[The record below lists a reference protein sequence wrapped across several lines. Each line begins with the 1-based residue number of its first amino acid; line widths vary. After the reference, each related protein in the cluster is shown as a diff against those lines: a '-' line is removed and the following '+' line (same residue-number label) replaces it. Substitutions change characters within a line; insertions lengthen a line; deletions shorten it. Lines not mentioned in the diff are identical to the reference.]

1 MAATTA
7 LATLRTLLGAA
18 APDVARVDAALHD
31 AKARTGATN
40 PPASFH
46 AMRGVEE
53 EGE

>member
-40 PPASFH
+40 PPAFH